1 MSKRKNT
8 TDYGKNK
15 RQNTTKPERP
25 KTTEPQLTTVYFYDN
40 SINNK
45 RDKDL
50 CPNIKFVWVDASG
63 NCLNLPD
70 ASGSQLGH
78 TYEWEPWKPNCII
91 DIKQKTDDNKFLNQ
105 ILDYESDAW
114 YIGHLF
120 RKITKTCKYDSRAGI
135 NVIGSDF
142 QLESF
147 VNHVEERAQEPN
159 VTFVFDW
166 DRTLQVMEGMFKLD
180 IQEYVNYFNEH
191 IPRHSDRGPWTP
203 ESTIDALSVYH
214 AGGEARL
221 EELRKMF
228 VAIGNKEVFILT
240 SSDVA
245 VDYKGVYAA
254 ILDNWGCQN
263 LRGVHYSLANKG
275 VTKYTYMNKHMK
287 DVLHVGVPGLPT
299 AQETVDEFKL
309 RF

>member
-1 MSKRKNT
+1 MTPVPGYMLLGLIFNWNRLLIMSKNAHKSRT
-8 TDYGKNK
+8 SLLS
-15 RQNTTKPERP
+15 
-25 KTTEPQLTTVYFYDN
+25 LTGT
-40 SINNK
+40 
-45 RDKDL
+45 
-50 CPNIKFVWVDASG
+50 
-63 NCLNLPD
+63 
-70 ASGSQLGH
+70 
-78 TYEWEPWKPNCII
+78 
-91 DIKQKTDDNKFLNQ
+91 
-105 ILDYESDAW
+105 
-114 YIGHLF
+114 
-120 RKITKTCKYDSRAGI
+120 
-135 NVIGSDF
+135 
-142 QLESF
+142 
-147 VNHVEERAQEPN
+147 
-159 VTFVFDW
+159 
-166 DRTLQVMEGMFKLD
+166 RTLQVMEGMFKLD

-228 VAIGNKEVFILT
+228 AAIGNKPVFILT

-275 VTKYTYMNKHMK
+275 VTKYTYMNEHMQ

-299 AQETVDEFKL
+299 AQETVEEFKL